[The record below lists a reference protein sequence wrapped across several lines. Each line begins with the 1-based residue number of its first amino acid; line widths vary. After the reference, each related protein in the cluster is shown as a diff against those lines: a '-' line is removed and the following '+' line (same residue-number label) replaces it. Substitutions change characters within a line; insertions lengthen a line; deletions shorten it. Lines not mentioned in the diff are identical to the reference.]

1 MWERIQAMR
10 RRFDEIEAE
19 MATPEVARNAVRLRE
34 LAKERSQMEPL
45 IILLADYN
53 AATDQLQQARELIDE
68 SDDAEM
74 EAMARSEAEE
84 LEQRIEGLSEQAKRA
99 LLPKDPNDERNVI
112 IEIRSGTGGNEAG
125 LWASDLYRA
134 YVRYAESQKWRA
146 EIMSMSENPAGGFK
160 EMIFQITGKGAFSRF
175 KYESGVH
182 RVQRVPAT
190 EAQGRVH
197 TSTATVA
204 VLPEVNEVELVIADS
219 DIRMDRFHS
228 GGAGGQNVNKVE
240 SGVRLTHIPTNTV
253 VTCTD
258 ERSQLK
264 NRVKAMSVLRARI
277 YDMQQ
282 QKLQEERSD
291 ARRAQVGTGSR
302 SEKIRTYN
310 YPENRVTD
318 HRIGLTLHS
327 LSLVL
332 DGDFDQLIDA
342 VATAEE
348 AKLLEQQVA

>member
-45 IILLADYN
+45 ITLLADYN

-204 VLPEVNEVELVIADS
+204 VLPEVDEVELVIADS

>member
-45 IILLADYN
+45 ITLLADYN
-53 AATDQLQQARELIDE
+53 AATDELQQARELIDE

>member
-19 MATPEVARNAVRLRE
+19 MATPEVARNAARLQE

-45 IILLADYN
+45 ITLLADYN
-53 AATDQLQQARELIDE
+53 VATDQLQQARELIDE

-84 LEQRIEGLSEQAKRA
+84 LEQRIEALSEEAKRA
-99 LLPKDPNDERNVI
+99 LLPTDPNDERNVI

-146 EIMSMSENPAGGFK
+146 EIMSVSENPAGGFK

-204 VLPEVNEVELVIADS
+204 VLPEVDDVELVIADS

-282 QKLQEERSD
+282 QKLRDERSD

-332 DGDFDQLIDA
+332 DGDLDQLIDA

-348 AKLLEQQVA
+348 ARLLEQQVA